1 MKCPRCHGTGKIT
14 EWVVTDTLSEYEFP
28 CRKCKGTG
36 EIEVTNEEWFCQL
49 PTTEKSE
56 FLSAMVKQAIKV
68 YAIHGTTWHETVSWW
83 DCWLK
88 EKHDGN
94 S

>member
-1 MKCPRCHGTGKIT
+1 MPNAQEVLDWM
-14 EWVVTDTLSEYEFP
+14 EWEKK
-28 CRKCKGTG
+28 RKANM
-36 EIEVTNEEWFCQL
+36 TNEEWFCQL

-68 YAIHGTTWHETVSWW
+68 YEIHGCTWHETVSWW

-88 EKHDGN
+88 EKHHEHMWKK
-94 S
+94 

>member
-1 MKCPRCHGTGKIT
+1 MPNAQEVL
-14 EWVVTDTLSEYEFP
+14 EWMEWDKE
-28 CRKCKGTG
+28 RKANM
-36 EIEVTNEEWFCQL
+36 TNEEWFCQL

-88 EKHDGN
+88 EKHNG
-94 S
+94 

>member
-1 MKCPRCHGTGKIT
+1 MPNAQEVL
-14 EWVVTDTLSEYEFP
+14 EWMEWKEREKKL
-28 CRKCKGTG
+28 KANM
-36 EIEVTNEEWFCQL
+36 TNEEWFCQL

-68 YAIHGTTWHETVSWW
+68 YEIHGCTWHETVSWW

-88 EKHDGN
+88 EKHHG
-94 S
+94 